1 VDPCVDFFEFTC
13 GNWKA
18 RHPIPSY
25 RSSYSQF
32 SVLHDKVQAKM
43 RGEIFESEEVFPSK
57 SVTALKL
64 MYRRCMDQHEL
75 NRIGARKLIESIR
88 FDQGELGLGA
98 STREYYLDREKYGK
112 KSLPTDSTSS
122 TTLVKLFHEDV
133 GLPVNGSK
141 IANDVDEII
150 DLETKMAQILV
161 AEKDRRN
168 YTKMYNLRHLSELQ
182 TLMPLVDWYRYFRT
196 VAPAF
201 INDYL
206 AGNPKMLII
215 EIDYM
220 RRVNRLISSTDP
232 RIITN
237 YAYLRY
243 TLSWS
248 GELGMRYEVIY
259 QKFYYVMYGQKK
271 KAPRWVDCTSTTTY
285 QMQYAA
291 GALYVR
297 KAFNETSKNMMLEM
311 IADLQDAFDNMLAES
326 DWMDETTKARAVYKA
341 KHMLRHVG
349 YPDFILDDEKLDD
362 YYSGVSS
369 TE

>member
-1 VDPCVDFFEFTC
+1 MLGTIFQDFMLWLFLLIPCDTSSTSQRLSPSKHKTVGWDSAGDKIASEMLSNSINFSVDPCEDFFEFTC

-43 RGEIFESEEVFPSK
+43 REIFESEEVFPSK

-88 FDQGELGLGA
+88 NFGEWPMLEGNNWRADQFDL
-98 STREYYLDREKYGK
+98 
-112 KSLPTDSTSS
+112 
-122 TTLVKLFHEDV
+122 TTLFFNIAAVRGVHIFIDNYLTIDNRNVSRRLVEVKLFHEDV

-182 TLMPLVDWYRYFRT
+182 TLMPLIDWYRYFPA

-248 GELGMRYEVIY
+248 GELGMRYEDIY
-259 QKFYYVMYGQKK
+259 QVH
-271 KAPRWVDCTSTTTY
+271 
-285 QMQYAA
+285 
-291 GALYVR
+291 
-297 KAFNETSKNMMLEM
+297 KNSVANFACEHL
-311 IADLQDAFDNMLAES
+311 LL
-326 DWMDETTKARAVYKA
+326 TKNPV
-341 KHMLRHVG
+341 V
-349 YPDFILDDEKLDD
+349 
-362 YYSGVSS
+362 
-369 TE
+369 